1 MIFSCGAG
9 SKPAVITCYF
19 HIWRNNH
26 PLTSHTKF
34 PNLRNYINHGSKNGD
49 DGAAKGF
56 SIETLPAI
64 TSFKLGKL
72 GEETKWCNCVNP

>member
-1 MIFSCGAG
+1 MLFPYLEEQPSIDQLVC
-9 SKPAVITCYF
+9 
-19 HIWRNNH
+19 
-26 PLTSHTKF
+26 HTKF

-72 GEETKWCNCVNP
+72 GEETRWCNCVNL